1 MDEWKET
8 YPAEI
13 HRFFGEGFYTGKYST
28 GNWNGNW
35 DDMEIEEPVMQDG
48 RTSTGIVHGTLS
60 NDSSVVTWF
69 HFIEKTS

>member
-13 HRFFGEGFYTGKYST
+13 QRFFGEGFYTGRYSSR
-28 GNWNGNW
+28 NGSGTW
-35 DDMEIEEPVMQDG
+35 ADMEIEEPVMKDG
-48 RTSTGIVHGTLS
+48 TTSTGIVHGTLS
-60 NDSSVVTWF
+60 NDSSMVMWF